1 MKHLKLKIIA
11 VNQTNKFNNNKHY
24 NGEKKGTLIE
34 GKVKHYN
41 RGVKNYL

>member
-24 NGEKKGTLIE
+24 NGEKREL
-34 GKVKHYN
+34 
-41 RGVKNYL
+41 

>member
-24 NGEKKGTLIE
+24 KMDKCTEGE
-34 GKVKHYN
+34 VK
-41 RGVKNYL
+41 